1 MVIKI
6 FRSSLNGC
14 VEIPSSKSQIIRS
27 VICAGLAKGITQIK
41 HVSLPEDVEVAINAM
56 VNLGANISISKEK
69 EANNYSLT
77 ITGGQYCNLTDAN
90 ISCNQSATVFR
101 FLLSLCAVLGINTTF
116 GLHENLINRPFLEL
130 TNELQRHGVNYIYN
144 LKNCQI
150 ASSGK
155 LSGLDFY
162 LSGNISSQY
171 VSGLLIS
178 LPLLQTK
185 TNKIATVNLTSRLQS
200 QQYVDITIDTL
211 QKFNIKILKYKNKF
225 LVPTNQK
232 FQSAIIN
239 PEGDYSLGANFLVAQ
254 NLNSPNLKISNLNSK
269 SLQGDKIIEDI
280 IKKIETSPGMKE
292 IKIDA
297 ANCIDLVPILVI
309 LIVYKKIN
317 AQIYNIERL
326 KIKESN
332 RLEAICEQLKKMG
345 AKIKYNENQIF
356 INGNGKLKGGV
367 CLDGYNDHRIIMA
380 LAIAG
385 LMCIEPITILGS
397 ESVSKSYREFWQVLK
412 KLGAK
417 LEIYK

>member
-1 MVIKI
+1 MVVKI
-6 FRSSLNGC
+6 FRSSLEGHI
-14 VEIPSSKSQIIRS
+14 EIPSSKSQVIRS
-27 VICAGLAKGITQIK
+27 VICASLAKGVTQIK
-41 HVSLPEDVEVAINAM
+41 NTSLPEDVEVVINAM

-69 EANNYSLT
+69 ESNIYSLT
-77 ITGGQYCNLTDAN
+77 ITGGQYCNLIAAN
-90 ISCNQSATVFR
+90 INCNQSATVFR
-101 FLLSLCAVLGINTTF
+101 FLLSLCAVLGITTTF
-116 GLHENLINRPFLEL
+116 SLDGSLIKRPFLEL
-130 TNELQRHGVNYIYN
+130 TNELQKHGVNYIYN
-144 LKNCQI
+144 LKKCKI

-178 LPLLQTK
+178 LPLMQTK
-185 TNKIATVNLTSRLQS
+185 TNKIATVNLTSKLQS

-211 QKFNIKILKYKNKF
+211 QKFNIKILKDKNKF

-232 FQSAIIN
+232 FESTIIN
-239 PEGDYSLGANFLVAQ
+239 PDGDYSLGANFLVAK

-280 IKKIETSPGMKE
+280 INKIETSPDIKE

-297 ANCIDLVPILVI
+297 TNCIDLVPILVV
-309 LIVYKKIN
+309 LMVYKKIN
-317 AQIYNIERL
+317 AQIHNIERL

-332 RLEAICEQLKKMG
+332 RLEAICQQLKKMG

-356 INGNGKLKGGV
+356 INGNGKLKGGTF
-367 CLDGYNDHRIIMA
+367 LDGYNDHRIIMA

-385 LMCIEPITILGS
+385 LMCNAPIMIS
-397 ESVSKSYREFWQVLK
+397 DAEAVSKSYPEFWQVLK
-412 KLGAK
+412 QLGAK
-417 LEIYK
+417 FEILK